1 MQPTQSQHYNY
12 ATAASQQNLS
22 SQYPLVQVGEGYWRE
37 KEKVL
42 IPTVKVQAHQC
53 IIANKSA
60 YFAQYFKDHQRRG
73 GDTLTVDFAGQV
85 CYEAFRKI
93 IDYIYL
99 DDHQWLTDQTAA
111 ESSSSTEM
119 LEIIKLA
126 KQYKLDAL
134 FKACETHF
142 KELMVQ
148 SFDCTNLITL
158 KAAQPGQRAVVRK
171 DEPQVVITGAA

>member
-1 MQPTQSQHYNY
+1 
-12 ATAASQQNLS
+12 
-22 SQYPLVQVGEGYWRE
+22 
-37 KEKVL
+37 
-42 IPTVKVQAHQC
+42 
-53 IIANKSA
+53 
-60 YFAQYFKDHQRRG
+60 
-73 GDTLTVDFAGQV
+73 
-85 CYEAFRKI
+85 
-93 IDYIYL
+93 
-99 DDHQWLTDQTAA
+99 
-111 ESSSSTEM
+111 M

-158 KAAQPGQRAVVRK
+158 KAAQPGQRAAVVRK